1 MGRRLG
7 GERVHGVTWLRRNQ
21 QNMLADARSSD
32 ELLGQPSGAFER
44 RKWEMRKRGR
54 RGFYRRPKYGGVV
67 RVSDD
72 SMRWTAGK
80 EAVSSR
86 DFWPEVEDNPIGGAH
101 LSA

>member
-1 MGRRLG
+1 MP
-7 GERVHGVTWLRRNQ
+7 
-21 QNMLADARSSD
+21 ADVRSSD
-32 ELLGQPSGAFER
+32 ELLGWPSGAFER

-54 RGFYRRPKYGGVV
+54 RGFYRCPEHGGGV

-72 SMRWTAGK
+72 SMRWMAGK